1 MPYNSTTARADVEA
15 LIRENVSNIMLG
27 VEDAPSAAMQM
38 FTRLQVPTN
47 ETRFPVLSALPSAYW
62 VDGDTGLKQTTEAAW
77 SNKYLTVEKLAA
89 IVPVPDSVIQDANF
103 DIWGQI
109 QPLVR
114 TAIGRAIDAAIFF
127 GTNAPTSFP
136 DDIVT
141 AATAAGNAD
150 VRDATVAEGGIAQDI
165 NEVMGLL
172 LDDGYAATGFVANP
186 SYQTRLRGARG
197 SDGQL
202 LTDVNGGVNNIWGL
216 PTVYPM
222 PGQWPVQ
229 GTTTGSPGV
238 AELFALQRE
247 NFILGTRGDFE
258 VTVSNQAILQDGAGV
273 IQLNAFQQ
281 DMTFYRIVFRVGW
294 QVANP
299 LNYTQGT
306 EADRYPA
313 AVLMSPAVP

>member
-1 MPYNSTTARADVEA
+1 MPYDSTTARADVQA
-15 LIRENVSNIMLG
+15 LIQENVSQIMLG
-27 VEDAPSAAMQM
+27 VEDAPSAAMQL

-47 ETRFPVLSALPSAYW
+47 ETRFPVLASLPNAYW

-77 SNKYLTVEKLAA
+77 DNKYVQIEKLAA
-89 IVPVPDSVIQDANF
+89 IVPVPDAVIQDSSF

-136 DDIVT
+136 DDIVS
-141 AATAAGNAD
+141 AATAAGNTHD
-150 VRDATVAEGGIAQDI
+150 RGTATAAEGGIAEDI
-165 NEVMGLL
+165 NQLMGLL
-172 LDDGYAATGFVANP
+172 LEDGFAATGFVANP
-186 SYQTRLRGARG
+186 AYQTRLRGARG

-202 LTDVNGGVNNIWGL
+202 LTDVNAGVNNIWGL

-229 GTTTGSPGV
+229 GAAPADGV

-247 NFILGTRGDFE
+247 NFILATRGDFE
-258 VTVSNQAILQDGAGV
+258 VTVSNSAILQNASGT

-299 LNYTQGT
+299 INYTEGV
-306 EADRYPA
+306 EANRYPG
-313 AVLMSPAVP
+313 AVLFSPATT